1 MSTTLSTHPN
11 GGPQGEDRV
20 SVLQGRLSSLGHES
34 APADAAVTT
43 CLLWVAGVL
52 LEIAVD
58 VGDPR
63 GAGALAQEASAVLAE
78 VPAPTPGNRP
88 PGDTP
93 TGNFTSRAEPLTGC
107 QLAVLRLL
115 QEEVPLRQIADGMY
129 VSHNTVKSHTRAV
142 YRKLGASSRAEAV
155 HRARQLGLV

>member
-1 MSTTLSTHPN
+1 MSTTLYTYPD
-11 GGPQGEDRV
+11 GGPQGEGRV
-20 SVLQGRLSSLGHES
+20 SVLQGRLSSLGHET
-34 APADAAVTT
+34 APVDAAVTT

-52 LEIAVD
+52 LEIAAD

-63 GAGALAQEASAVLAE
+63 GAGALAHEASAVLAE
-78 VPAPTPGNRP
+78 VPAPTGSVAIQPE
-88 PGDTP
+88 
-93 TGNFTSRAEPLTGC
+93 ALTGR
-107 QLAVLRLL
+107 QLTVLRLL